1 MHSNDHSRPDI
12 IDSRFLDAINGK
24 GGSSGN
30 EFWNIFDSQNL
41 SSDLIDYVRGYE
53 QSEKE
58 ASLDVL
64 DVIYTSSINA
74 IEFAIGA
81 QYAKES
87 LEINYNEI
95 SRVEFDQNGKLLK
108 TADLFF
114 LGGGKNVDSS
124 RSKQAIFFE
133 ANQSISEFTDLRFAA
148 RYEEVKNDSSF
159 DPKISI
165 RHRLSNNVLLRASSS
180 TAFAMPSMAQMY
192 SSEINLGSVRDTGNV
207 FVRQAQLGNPAEL
220 V

>member
-1 MHSNDHSRPDI
+1 M
-12 IDSRFLDAINGK
+12 
-24 GGSSGN
+24 
-30 EFWNIFDSQNL
+30 
-41 SSDLIDYVRGYE
+41 
-53 QSEKE
+53 
-58 ASLDVL
+58 L

-74 IEFAIGA
+74 FEFAIGA

-87 LEINYNEI
+87 LKINYNEI

-165 RHRLSNNVLLRASSS
+165 RHRSVSYTHLTLPTILL
-180 TAFAMPSMAQMY
+180 
-192 SSEINLGSVRDTGNV
+192 V
-207 FVRQAQLGNPAEL
+207 
-220 V
+220 